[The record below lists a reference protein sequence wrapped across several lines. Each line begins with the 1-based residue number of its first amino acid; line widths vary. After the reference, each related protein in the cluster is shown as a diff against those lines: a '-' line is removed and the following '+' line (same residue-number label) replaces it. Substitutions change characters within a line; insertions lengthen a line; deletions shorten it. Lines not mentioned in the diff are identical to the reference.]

1 MMVVSLGVMAVA
13 TALISVVPGFV
24 LIFAC
29 VAVSG
34 FMTMALF
41 LAIFGSVSDIVD
53 RPEQDRSATG
63 LVNLANLLGTLLGPW
78 PFGCFSMHMA
88 PGRERTATTGIACSL
103 PCFPCWESALPL
115 STRSRGRNRHSSST
129 SHGHVSPPFD
139 RGDRT
144 WYQGK
149 SMVRMSTVRAR
160 YGG

>member
-1 MMVVSLGVMAVA
+1 MGRCGKAFVMVVSLGVMAVA
-13 TALISVVPGFV
+13 TALIPVVPGFV

-78 PFGCFSMHMA
+78 LFGVLLDA
-88 PGRERTATTGIACSL
+88 YGTGEGAHDYFWDCL
-103 PCFPCWESALPL
+103 FLALFPVLGIGAALVYAF
-115 STRSRGRNRHSSST
+115 TRKK
-129 SHGHVSPPFD
+129 PAFI
-139 RGDRT
+139 
-144 WYQGK
+144 
-149 SMVRMSTVRAR
+149 
-160 YGG
+160 